1 MHVIEPTRDLTPDE
15 RLGASGRR
23 PNFIK
28 QILLEAHRQKAS
40 DIRFEPLSDRLIVRF
55 RIAGAIREFRNL
67 SYEQKENKSFASEIV
82 TEIKR
87 LSGLDTFTRKV
98 LQDGSFRFCETAST
112 YRVTVSPGSGFGECS
127 VLRINRDEDIPS
139 LTNLGLSEQALADFQ
154 WASRQ
159 HQGLIIVTGPT
170 GSGKTTTLQAC
181 LFELDLKHTAV
192 VTAEAPVERYL
203 PYVLHQEITSRF
215 SWTDAISFSLRA
227 DPDVILIGELKEK
240 EPAKKMVEGANT
252 GHLVFTTLHTNS
264 AVDTISR
271 LIGFDIDPEDIADNI
286 LLVTAQRLMK
296 KLCDNCKLP
305 YSAGFTRDPNGCDQC
320 NLGIVKKGKVPLVE
334 YLKNPDPDL
343 IKKRDY
349 SGLSEALSQSLIN
362 ELKMAAERGVVD
374 FRLYE
379 DALKKGKF

>member
-1 MHVIEPTRDLTPDE
+1 MHAIEPTRDLTPDE
-15 RLGASGRR
+15 RLEAHGRR

-28 QILLEAHRQKAS
+28 QILIEAHRQKAS
-40 DIRFEPLSDRLIVRF
+40 DIRLEPLSDRLVVRL
-55 RIAGAIREFRNL
+55 RVAGAIREFRNL
-67 SYEQKENKSFASEIV
+67 SYEQEGNKSFASEVV

-87 LSGLDTFTRKV
+87 LSGLDTFTRKI
-98 LQDGSFRFCETAST
+98 LQDGSFRYSETAST

-127 VLRINRDEDIPS
+127 VLRVNRDEDIPS
-139 LTNLGLSEQALADFQ
+139 LTNLGLSEQALADFR

-203 PYVLHQEITSRF
+203 PYVLHQEITPRF

-286 LLVTAQRLMK
+286 LMITAQRLMK
-296 KLCDNCKLP
+296 KLCDYCKLD
-305 YSAGFTRDPNGCDQC
+305 YGSGFTRNPAGCDKC
-320 NLGIVKKGKVPLVE
+320 NLGTVKKGKVPLVE

-349 SGLSEALSQSLIN
+349 DGLRASLSQNLLSEMKNAVESGIL
-362 ELKMAAERGVVD
+362 D
-374 FRLYE
+374 FKIYE